1 MLFLLEKEEKE
12 IWGRCHFP
20 ILLIKSKIKYKIK
33 INNMELSDSTK
44 KLISQYNFAQK
55 QESSKPAAPTIHVD
69 EVALRVAA
77 FYEQI
82 RTIVD
87 WKEEHLM
94 RRAAIIRKLKRRFF
108 DLEMNNYSLT
118 EDVAE
123 SLVLELIRGGHFP
136 NDKIEESKIKDVQKI
151 INKYIFILKNS
162 PENKQGKAGLN
173 FYNWLIEVAACE
185 IEEILCPAIRE
196 MALIEYMFSAMKEK
210 IKVSDK
216 IYESGLLKKEDTDV
230 QIYIAICQALF
241 KLDKPII
248 SYNLIKYRYPGWQN
262 ADEQLISKISQ
273 SAFKIWQQIEKD
285 LANPLADRFY
295 NICEKYDTPYLL
307 MGDVLSA
314 NNTAETSKEIS
325 DPAVLENLVKESYS
339 KRLSTLKARISRAAV
354 YSTISIFITKV
365 LTLVLLEVLI
375 EKALGENI
383 DWLKLAIDVLI
394 PTLLMFLLIASIKR
408 PSKKNLNIVIM
419 ETMKVAYK
427 KDTSD
432 IYEIK
437 MRRKRSIIMGIVL
450 SLMYVL
456 SAFITFGA
464 IYWVLNHFGFH
475 IESIVIDIIFIALI
489 LFAGTAVAKRAQEL
503 TMEDEKEGFLSFL
516 SDVFFLPAQGLG
528 RWISNK
534 WKRYN
539 AIAAFFNALIDM
551 PFSAFVDFLE
561 RWRYF
566 IKERKEEIR

>member
-1 MLFLLEKEEKE
+1 MQ
-12 IWGRCHFP
+12 
-20 ILLIKSKIKYKIK
+20 
-33 INNMELSDSTK
+33 ELSEATK
-44 KLISQYNFAQK
+44 KLIAQYSLAEIQDTQK
-55 QESSKPAAPTIHVD
+55 VGAPTIHVD

-108 DLEMNNYSLT
+108 DLEMNNYSST
-118 EDVAE
+118 EDIAE

-151 INKYIFILKNS
+151 IDKYIFILKNN
-162 PENKQGKAGLN
+162 PENKEGKAGLR

-185 IEEILCPAIRE
+185 IEETLAPAIKE
-196 MALIEYMFSAMKEK
+196 MALIDYMFSAMKEK
-210 IKVSDK
+210 IKVSEK
-216 IYESGLLKKEDTDV
+216 IYEFGFLKKEETDI

-241 KLDKPII
+241 KLDSPII
-248 SYNLIKYRYPGWQN
+248 SYNLIKYKYLGWQK
-262 ADEQLISKISQ
+262 ADEKLISEISQ
-273 SAFKIWQQIEKD
+273 NMFKIWLDVEKD
-285 LANPLADRFY
+285 LSNPLANRFY
-295 NICEKYDTPYLL
+295 TICEKYDTPYLL
-307 MGDVLSA
+307 MGDILSM
-314 NNTAETSKEIS
+314 NNPVQTGKEIS
-325 DPAVLENLVKESYS
+325 DASRLENLIKDVYS

-354 YSTISIFITKV
+354 YSTISIFVTKV
-365 LTLVLLEVLI
+365 LSLVLLEVLI
-375 EKALGENI
+375 ERALGEKINPV
-383 DWLKLAIDVLI
+383 LLFADVLI
-394 PTLLMFLLIASIKR
+394 PTFLMFLIVALIKR

-427 KDTSD
+427 KESADV
-432 IYEIK
+432 YEIK
-437 MRRKRSIIMGIVL
+437 MRRKRGAAIKFIL

-464 IYWVLNHFGFH
+464 IYCVLNYFNFP
-475 IESIVIDIIFIALI
+475 ITSIVIDVIFIAVI
-489 LFAGTAVAKRAQEL
+489 LFAGTAVSKRAQEL
-503 TMEDEKEGFLSFL
+503 TMENEKEGFLSFL
-516 SDVFFLPAQGLG
+516 SDVFFLPVQGLG

-551 PFSAFVDFLE
+551 PFSAFVEFLE
-561 RWRYF
+561 RWRNF